1 MNKTVFEKTMEDVG
15 KYKNIKLLKTKA
27 KRNYLE
33 IIIYNYLF
41 RTKLSY
47 NTIFSQNL
55 LKRK

>member
-1 MNKTVFEKTMEDVG
+1 MNKTVFEKTMENVG
-15 KYKNIKLLKTKA
+15 KHKNIKLLKTKA
-27 KRNYLE
+27 GRNYLE